1 MKTRTPDDPE
11 PSGVLA
17 FLSTVVG
24 DIQLSKREN
33 QSDSLFRYVR
43 SEKNLFLKF

>member
-11 PSGVLA
+11 PSGVLG

-24 DIQLSKREN
+24 EIIKHERE
-33 QSDSLFRYVR
+33 SDWFSLFEH
-43 SEKNLFLKF
+43 SK